1 MMMKKYNLYIILF
14 ICTLS
19 SCSDFLEESSQDL
32 MIPRSVKD
40 YKELFFGE
48 VMKTNEKDIPHPY
61 LEYMTDDVK
70 DQCYY
75 GTRPQVISNDFRE
88 YVWAYYTW
96 QGNPEVGIS
105 NELTPDV
112 AWTVY
117 YHKILM
123 TNIILDQLYTMN
135 GTDMERQ
142 DLAGEA
148 YFMRAFSYF
157 MLANLYGKPYH
168 PATANED
175 LCVPLNKEIG
185 LSDKILA
192 SRIALFQEK
201 YDVTILYC
209 DSVFKVA
216 TQPLYKLQE
225 KKDHYFFSLANKEIL
240 LSYGLTSLETHMKED
255 FRYTGNLVVSDDLLA
270 LYSEDD
276 LRLTNYF
283 KNTIGNQ
290 TRPTNKQYSVYT
302 PIKWTKNSATVYAN
316 ALRISEA
323 YLNRAEAFAE
333 LGNTNKALA
342 DLNELRENR
351 MKPGTPPLA
360 VDEDGIVATVRKER
374 RRELAFEGFRWFDLR
389 RYGCPPLTHTY
400 SSKENEGAGDVFE
413 LKEKGYVLPI
423 PKSERERNTEI
434 EIFDRPNSEPVNN

>member
-1 MMMKKYNLYIILF
+1 
-14 ICTLS
+14 
-19 SCSDFLEESSQDL
+19 

-157 MLANLYGKPYH
+157 MQQGHGHLAAISSVAGIRGLAPAPAYSASKAYQTHYLEALRQRARISRKRVCVTDVRPGFVRTPLLSH
-168 PATANED
+168 PEKLFWVDEPEKAVRAIYRAISARKKKAVITRRWAFLAPWMRIAPEW
-175 LCVPLNKEIG
+175 LVA
-185 LSDKILA
+185 KIL
-192 SRIALFQEK
+192 
-201 YDVTILYC
+201 
-209 DSVFKVA
+209 
-216 TQPLYKLQE
+216 
-225 KKDHYFFSLANKEIL
+225 
-240 LSYGLTSLETHMKED
+240 G
-255 FRYTGNLVVSDDLLA
+255 
-270 LYSEDD
+270 
-276 LRLTNYF
+276 
-283 KNTIGNQ
+283 
-290 TRPTNKQYSVYT
+290 
-302 PIKWTKNSATVYAN
+302 
-316 ALRISEA
+316 
-323 YLNRAEAFAE
+323 
-333 LGNTNKALA
+333 KA
-342 DLNELRENR
+342 
-351 MKPGTPPLA
+351 
-360 VDEDGIVATVRKER
+360 
-374 RRELAFEGFRWFDLR
+374 
-389 RYGCPPLTHTY
+389 
-400 SSKENEGAGDVFE
+400 
-413 LKEKGYVLPI
+413 
-423 PKSERERNTEI
+423 
-434 EIFDRPNSEPVNN
+434 